1 MFYILVF
8 IFSFFSFAQSPKQ
21 DAQLILSLSKSQTT
35 LVDEV
40 EITQIFLK
48 YSGASLDSLKEILNI
63 SENGNDLHRL
73 IYSDIDNPTLR
84 KTILN
89 HLIKEDSAPELRL
102 LSDIDDT
109 FVPKI
114 HDKIYPLHIP
124 YIGALTLYHFFKSQ
138 ITFLTARPEAM
149 EAKTHL
155 DLKNYGLAQKSVL
168 SGNIEGFLSKEKMA
182 QKKITNAA
190 EYFTLYPNSF
200 FIFIGDNGQADLLV
214 AQNLRTY
221 FKEIVP
227 ITFIHEVVPETSVF
241 KNKMAQMGIYY
252 FQHYFEVAQILAQK
266 NLLRTEQLN
275 YYLKQYKQ
283 EVLKSSHLDSSL
295 KEELLRLLK

>member
-1 MFYILVF
+1 MFYIIIFV
-8 IFSFFSFAQSPKQ
+8 FSFFSFAQSPQ
-21 DAQLILSLSKSQTT
+21 DDARLILNLSKSHTT

-40 EITQIFLK
+40 EIAQIFLK
-48 YSGASLDSLKEILNI
+48 YTGASLDSLKEILNI
-63 SENGNDLHRL
+63 SENGFDLHHL
-73 IYSDIDNPTLR
+73 IYSDIDNPILR

-109 FVPKI
+109 FIPKI

-124 YIGALTLYHFFKSQ
+124 YLGVLTFYHLFESQ
-138 ITFLTARPEAM
+138 ITFLTARPETM

-182 QKKITNAA
+182 QKKVTNAA
-190 EYFTLYPNSF
+190 EYFTLYPNSS

-214 AQNLRTY
+214 SQTLRTH
-221 FKEIVP
+221 FKQIVP
-227 ITFIHEVVPETSVF
+227 ITFIHEVIPEKIEF

-252 FQHYFEVAQILAQK
+252 FQHYFEVAEILAQK
-266 NLLRTEQLN
+266 KLITIEQVN
-275 YYLKQYKQ
+275 YYLIQYKQ